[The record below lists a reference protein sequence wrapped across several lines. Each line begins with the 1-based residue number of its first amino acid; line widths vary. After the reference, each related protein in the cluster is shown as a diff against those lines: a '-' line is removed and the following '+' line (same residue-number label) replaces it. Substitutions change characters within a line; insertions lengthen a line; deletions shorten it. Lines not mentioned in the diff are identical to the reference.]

1 MSQYSHRL
9 TLAVPEAFMAQAN
22 QLALI
27 AGESP
32 EDVNTFTNANWQDEL
47 GNLYAVCSAASKPIV
62 LNMLSSGLPMQSS
75 DSGVDYTLAQQAL
88 DKLVVYENGVLASAE
103 KIVLAVDLL
112 PLEVFAKLGLMP
124 IEFTNELGVAE

>member
-1 MSQYSHRL
+1 MSQYKHRL

-62 LNMLSSGLPMQSS
+62 LNMLSSGLPTQHS
-75 DSGVDYTLAQQAL
+75 DSEADYTLAQQAL
-88 DKLVVYENGVLASAE
+88 DKLVVYEEGVLASSD
-103 KIVLAVDLL
+103 KIVLAVDLS
-112 PLEVFAKLGLMP
+112 PLTVFTNLGLTV
-124 IEFTNELGVAE
+124 IEVE